1 MLASFLCLPRV
12 HISFHIISYHIS
24 SGGVGAEVRKTENA
38 NSFCFRGGGV
48 DKEVGGGGVS
58 G

>member
-1 MLASFLCLPRV
+1 MLASFLYLPRV
-12 HISFHIISYHIS
+12 HISFRIISYHIS
-24 SGGVGAEVRKTENA
+24 LGGVGAEVRKTENA
-38 NSFCFRGGGV
+38 NSFCFRGGI